1 MFKIKNIIIL
11 VLLNCLWLLNFIPVV
26 GGIIGMIALILY
38 FPSLISIFCIM
49 LVLYVKNKKNAL
61 LFLVIAFLL
70 HLLTFIPTVVHYES
84 LYFNIDMADKG
95 IDLTVKEQIISSFI
109 MYYKVLVP
117 INSLIICNLF
127 LGYRVKNSDI
137 K

>member
-70 HLLTFIPTVVHYES
+70 HLLTFIPTVLHYEF

-95 IDLTVKEQIISSFI
+95 IDLTVK
-109 MYYKVLVP
+109 
-117 INSLIICNLF
+117 
-127 LGYRVKNSDI
+127 
-137 K
+137 

>member
-70 HLLTFIPTVVHYES
+70 HLLTFIPTVVHYEF